1 MNLYDA
7 ATEAVYGR
15 MGASSDMPYENARR
29 SRTMAYLNARS
40 YAKAAVDAYREMH
53 GGMEDGENGAVEE

>member
-15 MGASSDMPYENARR
+15 MGASSDMPYENHTQRPLLTPTDGCVVAWEA
-29 SRTMAYLNARS
+29 MN
-40 YAKAAVDAYREMH
+40 DA
-53 GGMEDGENGAVEE
+53 

>member
-7 ATEAVYGR
+7 ATEAVYGK
-15 MGASSDMPYENARR
+15 MGASSNVSYENARK

-40 YAKAAVDAYREMH
+40 YAKAAVDAYREAA
-53 GGMEDGENGAVEE
+53 GGMEDDE

>member
-15 MGASSDMPYENARR
+15 MGASSDMPYENARK

-40 YAKAAVDAYREMH
+40 YAKAAVDAYRRVC
-53 GGMEDGENGAVEE
+53 GGVGGDE

>member
-7 ATEAVYGR
+7 ATEAVYGK
-15 MGASSDMPYENARR
+15 MGASSDVSYENARK

-40 YAKAAVDAYREMH
+40 YAKAAVDAYRKAS
-53 GGMEDGENGAVEE
+53 GGMGGDE

>member
-7 ATEAVYGR
+7 ATEAVYGK
-15 MGASSDMPYENARR
+15 MGASSDVPYENARK

-40 YAKAAVDAYREMH
+40 YAKAAVDAYRKAS
-53 GGMEDGENGAVEE
+53 GGMGGDE